1 VDGDAGDA
9 DPGAEG
15 GQPAGVL
22 AVAGRGAEHRREV
35 GAPERDSAAAGEEGL
50 EDESDPGP
58 GLEGVVGEQPE
69 GRADREEASWAHP
82 GQGSLSGPVS
92 LRPLIDIAAENERV
106 HALLGRVREAAAGGE
121 KVEVAASSML
131 RPLLLAALLEDD
143 RGLAGRPAL
152 IVSADDRSARDL
164 AADMRAY
171 LAPRRVRLYPSRGTG
186 FASHVTPPPHLVGL
200 RIDGLEALG
209 REDDAVVVASAT
221 ALAEAVPDRAL
232 RPAGFAIAMG
242 EEVDLAAVGRDLGAA
257 GYERV
262 EQVTERGQFA
272 VRGGILDVF
281 GATEERAVRVEL
293 FGDEVES
300 MRWFSTFTQR
310 SLGDA
315 ERVELA
321 PAAELD
327 AEHRELA
334 ELAAMEAAEE
344 GREAPSLAE
353 VLPLDRF
360 GAPLDLVPKAA
371 AVILAAGEEIE
382 PALRDHWEDATTA
395 MHADD
400 ASHLYVDVAAPL
412 AARAALSFLAPGATD
427 TPPMGR
433 NVNSE
438 LTFRP
443 IGGGEAFRAA
453 RAESP
458 ARSVKEAEAELE
470 KQLRSGY
477 RTVVA
482 FDDRGEAE
490 RARYGLDRLDARLL
504 EGGRLSPDPALTFA
518 EARLRE
524 GFISPE
530 LRLAVYPF
538 RRLVHRRRR
547 AEARAPGAARGRL
560 AFSDLRVG
568 DYVVH
573 EDHGVARFAGFE
585 TREVGGITRDYLYLE
600 YKGEDRVYVPTDQLA
615 KLSRYVGAG
624 GEPSLSALG
633 GKRWQN
639 MKARARRAAGALAG
653 ELINLYAERRTRK
666 GHAFNAD
673 GEWQMT
679 MEATFPYRETADQ
692 VEAIESVK
700 GDMEA
705 EQPMDRLVCGDV
717 GFGKTEVALRA
728 AVKAAADGKQVM
740 ILVPTTILAQQHFGT
755 FRERLADLPFLVE
768 GVSRLRK
775 PAEVK
780 AVLADFEAGKVD
792 ILIGTHRLLSR
803 DVRAKDLGLV
813 IVDEEQRFG
822 VKQKELLRQ
831 LKLKVDV
838 LALSATP
845 IPRTLQ
851 MSLAGLRDI
860 STIETPPEG
869 RRPVRTYVGPYDE
882 DLVAKAINRE
892 LERGGQAFFLH
903 NRIDSLPE
911 VTERLRGLVPK
922 ARFLEAHGQI
932 DEGQLE
938 EAMLGFLRG
947 DADVLVT
954 TTIIESGLD
963 IPSANTLI
971 VERADQLGLAQAY
984 QIRGRVGRSRERA
997 FAYLL
1002 YPSAEALSEEAA
1014 ARLSTLADHTEL
1026 GSGFK
1031 IAMRDLDIRG
1041 AGDLLG
1047 EEQSGH
1053 VAAVGFEL
1061 YCQMIDEAV
1070 GEARQAA
1077 GEEAPEPVRLDVPVD
1092 AYLPAAFIPFEAAK
1106 IDVHRRIAAA
1116 REPGELRAIRDELGD
1131 RFGPPPPEAEN
1142 LLALQR
1148 ARIELGL
1155 AGAGSVEFRGGRL
1168 SVTGV
1173 ELDSEAAGALS
1184 EMVDGALYEWREQ
1197 TASVRV
1203 PDQPEARLAAV
1214 LAMASAIREAQ
1225 QASAEEPSIAS

>member
-1 VDGDAGDA
+1 M
-9 DPGAEG
+9 
-15 GQPAGVL
+15 
-22 AVAGRGAEHRREV
+22 
-35 GAPERDSAAAGEEGL
+35 
-50 EDESDPGP
+50 
-58 GLEGVVGEQPE
+58 
-69 GRADREEASWAHP
+69 
-82 GQGSLSGPVS
+82 S
-92 LRPLIDIAAENERV
+92 LRPLIEIAAENERV
-106 HALLGRVREAAAGGE
+106 HALTGRVRDAAAAGE
-121 KVEVAASSML
+121 ALDIPASSML
-131 RPLLLAALLEDD
+131 RPLLLAAMLEDE

-152 IVSADDRSARDL
+152 LVSPDDRSARDL
-164 AADMRAY
+164 AADLRAY

-200 RIDGLEALG
+200 RIDALDALG
-209 REDDAVVVASAT
+209 REQDAVVVASAT
-221 ALAEAVPDRAL
+221 ALAEAVPDASL
-232 RPAGFAIAMG
+232 RPAGFVIERG
-242 EEVDLAAVGRDLGAA
+242 GEVDLTAVARDLDGA

-262 EQVTERGQFA
+262 EQVEERGQFA
-272 VRGGILDVF
+272 VRGGILDVY
-281 GATEERAVRVEL
+281 GATEERAVRIEL

-327 AEHRELA
+327 AEHREIA
-334 ELAAMEAAEE
+334 ALAAMEAEEE

-353 VLPLDRF
+353 ALPLEHF
-360 GAPLDLVPKAA
+360 GPPLDLVPDEA
-371 AVILAAGEEIE
+371 AVILAAAEEIE
-382 PALRDHWEDATTA
+382 PALRDHWDDATTA

-400 ASHLYVDVAAPL
+400 ARHLYVDVAEPL
-412 AARAALSFLAPGATD
+412 ATRASLA
-427 TPPMGR
+427 
-433 NVNSE
+433 
-438 LTFRP
+438 FRTASDDD
-443 IGGGEAFRAA
+443 ESAFRAA

-458 ARSVKEAEAELE
+458 ARSIKEAEAELE
-470 KQLRSGY
+470 KQVRSDY

-490 RARYGLDRLDARLL
+490 RARYGLDRLDATLL
-504 EGGRLSPDPALTFA
+504 EGGRLSPKPALTFA

-538 RRLVHRRRR
+538 RRLVHRRRQ

-560 AFSDLRVG
+560 AFSELRVG

-585 TREVGGITRDYLYLE
+585 TREVGGVTRDYLYLE
-600 YKGEDRVYVPTDQLA
+600 YKGEDRVFVPVDQLA

-624 GEPSLSALG
+624 GEPTLSALG

-639 MKARARRAAGALAG
+639 MKARARKAAGALAG
-653 ELINLYAERRTRK
+653 ELLNLYAERRTRK
-666 GHAFNAD
+666 GHAFEAD

-679 MEATFPYRETADQ
+679 MEAAFPYRETADQ

-705 EQPMDRLVCGDV
+705 DQPMDRLVCGDV

-740 ILVPTTILAQQHFGT
+740 MLVPTTILAQQHFGT
-755 FRERLADLPFLVE
+755 FRERLADLPFVVE
-768 GVSRLRK
+768 GISRLRK

-780 AVLADFEAGKVD
+780 EVLAGFEAGKVD

-822 VKQKELLRQ
+822 VRQKELLRQ

-882 DLVAKAINRE
+882 GLVAKAINRE
-892 LERGGQAFFLH
+892 LERDGQAFFLH

-911 VTERLRGLVPK
+911 TTERLRGLVPG
-922 ARFLEAHGQI
+922 ARFLEAHGQM
-932 DEGQLE
+932 DEKQLE
-938 EAMLGFLRG
+938 DTMLGFLRG

-963 IPSANTLI
+963 IANANTLI
-971 VERADQLGLAQAY
+971 VERADQLGLSQAY

-997 FAYLL
+997 FAYML
-1002 YPSAEALSEEAA
+1002 YPSAEALSEDAA

-1070 GEARQAA
+1070 GAAQEAAG

-1092 AYLPAAFIPFEAAK
+1092 AYLPASFIPFEAAK

-1116 REPGELRAIRDELGD
+1116 REPGELRAIRDEISD
-1131 RFGPPPPEAEN
+1131 RFGEPPPQAEN

-1155 AGAGSVEFRGGRL
+1155 AGARSVEFRGGRL

-1173 ELDSEAAGALS
+1173 ELDSEAAGAFREDL
-1184 EMVDGALYEWREQ
+1184 EGAIYEWREQ
-1197 TASVRV
+1197 TAAMRV
-1203 PDQPEARLAAV
+1203 PDEPEARLAAV
-1214 LAMASAIREAQ
+1214 LAMAEAIRTAKQGQAEAAE
-1225 QASAEEPSIAS
+1225 ASLSG

>member
-1 VDGDAGDA
+1 M
-9 DPGAEG
+9 
-15 GQPAGVL
+15 
-22 AVAGRGAEHRREV
+22 
-35 GAPERDSAAAGEEGL
+35 
-50 EDESDPGP
+50 
-58 GLEGVVGEQPE
+58 
-69 GRADREEASWAHP
+69 
-82 GQGSLSGPVS
+82 S
-92 LRPLIDIAAENERV
+92 LRPLIEIAAENERV
-106 HALLGRVREAAAGGE
+106 HALTGRVREAAGGGE
-121 KVEVAASSML
+121 AVEVPASAML
-131 RPLLLAALLEDD
+131 RPLLLATLLEDE

-152 IVSADDRSARDL
+152 LVSPDDRSARDL
-164 AADMRAY
+164 AADLRAY
-171 LAPRRVRLYPSRGTG
+171 LTPRRVRLYPSRGTG

-200 RIDGLEALG
+200 RIDALDALCK
-209 REDDAVVVASAT
+209 EDAVVVASAT
-221 ALAEAVPDRAL
+221 ALAEAVPDASL
-232 RPAGFAIAMG
+232 RPAGFAIAAG
-242 EEVDLAAVGRDLGAA
+242 EEIDLDQIVRDLAGA

-262 EQVTERGQFA
+262 EQVEERGQFA

-281 GATEERAVRVEL
+281 GATEERAVRIEL

-315 ERVELA
+315 ERIELA

-334 ELAAMEAAEE
+334 ELAAMAAEE
-344 GREAPSLAE
+344 EGKEAPSLAE
-353 VLPLDRF
+353 VLPLEHF
-360 GAPLDLVPKAA
+360 GAPLDLVPSTA
-371 AVILAAGEEIE
+371 AVILAAAEEIE
-382 PALRDHWEDATTA
+382 PALRDHWDDATTA

-400 ASHLYVDVAAPL
+400 ARHLYVDVAEPL
-412 AARAALSFLAPGATD
+412 AARASLAF
-427 TPPMGR
+427 R
-433 NVNSE
+433 NAGDE
-438 LTFRP
+438 DE
-443 IGGGEAFRAA
+443 GAFRAA

-470 KQLRSGY
+470 KQVRSGY

-490 RARYGLDRLDARLL
+490 RARYGLDRLDATLL
-504 EGGRLSPDPALTFA
+504 EGGRLSPKPALTFA

-524 GFISPE
+524 GFVSPE

-568 DYVVH
+568 DHVVH

-585 TREVGGITRDYLYLE
+585 TREVGGVTRDYLYLE
-600 YKGEDRVYVPTDQLA
+600 YKGEDRVFVPVDQLA

-624 GEPSLSALG
+624 GEPTLSALG

-639 MKARARRAAGALAG
+639 MKARARKAAGALAG
-653 ELINLYAERRTRK
+653 ELLNLYAERRTRK
-666 GHAFNAD
+666 GHAFPPD

-679 MEATFPYRETADQ
+679 MEAAFPYRETADQ

-740 ILVPTTILAQQHFGT
+740 MLVPTTILAQQHFGT
-755 FRERLADLPFLVE
+755 FRERLADLPFVVE

-780 AVLADFEAGKVD
+780 EVLTGFEAGRVD

-813 IVDEEQRFG
+813 ILDEEQRFG

-882 DLVAKAINRE
+882 GLVAKAIHRE
-892 LERGGQAFFLH
+892 LERSGQAFFLH

-911 VTERLRGLVPK
+911 TTERLRGLVPG
-922 ARFLEAHGQI
+922 ARFLEAHGQM
-932 DEGQLE
+932 DEKQLE

-947 DADVLVT
+947 EADVLVT

-963 IPSANTLI
+963 IANANTLI
-971 VERADQLGLAQAY
+971 VERSDQLGLSQAY

-1002 YPSAEALSEEAA
+1002 YPSAEALTEEAA

-1070 GEARQAA
+1070 GAAREAAD

-1092 AYLPAAFIPFEAAK
+1092 AYLPASFIPFEAAK

-1116 REPGELRAIRDELGD
+1116 REPGELRAIRDEIGD
-1131 RFGPPPPEAEN
+1131 RFGPPPPQAEN

-1155 AGAGSVEFRGGRL
+1155 AGARSVEFRGGRL
-1168 SVTGV
+1168 SVTGI
-1173 ELDSEAAGALS
+1173 ELDSTAAGVLAEKL
-1184 EMVDGALYEWREQ
+1184 EGAVYEWREQ
-1197 TASVRV
+1197 TAAVRV
-1203 PDQPEARLAAV
+1203 PGEPEARLAAV
-1214 LAMASAIREAQ
+1214 LALADAIRDAKQAQAEAE
-1225 QASAEEPSIAS
+1225 AETGAAA

>member
-1 VDGDAGDA
+1 M
-9 DPGAEG
+9 
-15 GQPAGVL
+15 
-22 AVAGRGAEHRREV
+22 
-35 GAPERDSAAAGEEGL
+35 
-50 EDESDPGP
+50 
-58 GLEGVVGEQPE
+58 
-69 GRADREEASWAHP
+69 
-82 GQGSLSGPVS
+82 S
-92 LRPLIDIAAENERV
+92 LRPLIEIASENERL
-106 HALLGRVREAAAGGE
+106 HALAARVREAADGGATAT
-121 KVEVAASSML
+121 VRASATL
-131 RPLLLAALLEDD
+131 RPLLLATLLEDD
-143 RGLAGRPAL
+143 RALAGRPAL
-152 IVSADDRSARDL
+152 LVSADDRSARDL
-164 AADMRAY
+164 AADLRAY
-171 LAPRRVRLYPSRGTG
+171 LAPRRVRFYPSRGTG
-186 FASHVTPPPHLVGL
+186 YASHVTPPPHLVGL
-200 RIDGLEALG
+200 RIDALDSLG

-221 ALAEAVPDRAL
+221 ALAEAVPDASL
-232 RPAGFAIAMG
+232 RPTGFAIERG
-242 EEVDLAAVGRDLGAA
+242 EEIELEGVARDLLAA

-262 EQVTERGQFA
+262 DQVTERGQFA
-272 VRGGILDVF
+272 IRGGILDAF
-281 GATEERAVRVEL
+281 PATEERAVRIEL

-310 SLGDA
+310 SLEEA

-327 AEHRELA
+327 LEHREIA
-334 ELAAMEAAEE
+334 ELAAMEAAERGE
-344 GREAPSLAE
+344 RAPSTAE
-353 VLPLDRF
+353 ALPLDRF
-360 GAPLDLVPKAA
+360 GPPLDLVPDSTAT
-371 AVILAAGEEIE
+371 ILAAAEEIE

-395 MHADD
+395 MHAED
-400 ASHLYVDVAAPL
+400 AKHLYVDVAAPL
-412 AARAALSFLAPGATD
+412 AARAALAMSGPSA
-427 TPPMGR
+427 
-433 NVNSE
+433 
-438 LTFRP
+438 
-443 IGGGEAFRAA
+443 GEDDEDPFRAA

-470 KQLRSGY
+470 KLVRSGY

-482 FDDRGEAE
+482 FDSQGEAE
-490 RARYGLDRLDARLL
+490 RARYGLDRLDATLL
-504 EGGRLSPDPALTFA
+504 DDGRLSPEPGLSFA

-524 GFISPE
+524 GFVSPE

-547 AEARAPGAARGRL
+547 GAERAPGAGRGRL

-585 TREVGGITRDYLYLE
+585 TREVGGVTRDYLYLE

-615 KLSRYVGAG
+615 KLSRYAGAG
-624 GEPSLSALG
+624 AEPTLSALG

-653 ELINLYAERRTRK
+653 ELLNLYAERRTRK
-666 GHAFNAD
+666 GHAFAPD
-673 GEWQMT
+673 GEWQLA
-679 MEATFPYRETADQ
+679 MEAAFPYRETADQ
-692 VEAIESVK
+692 VEAIEAVK
-700 GDMEA
+700 ADMES

-728 AVKAAADGKQVM
+728 AVKAASDGKQVM
-740 ILVPTTILAQQHFGT
+740 MLAPTTILAQQHFGT
-755 FRERLADLPFLVE
+755 FRERLADLPFILDW
-768 GVSRLRK
+768 VSRLRK
-775 PAEVK
+775 LAEVK
-780 AVLADFEAGKVD
+780 EVLRRYEAGEVD

-803 DVRAKDLGLV
+803 DVRAKDLGLLV
-813 IVDEEQRFG
+813 VDEEQRFG

-882 DLVAKAINRE
+882 DLVRRGIERE

-903 NRIDSLPE
+903 NRIESLPE
-911 VTERLRGLVPK
+911 VAERLRGLVPR
-922 ARFLEAHGQI
+922 ARVVEAHGQM
-932 DEGQLE
+932 DEAELE
-938 EAMLGFLRG
+938 ATMLSFLRG
-947 DADVLVT
+947 EADCLAT

-963 IPSANTLI
+963 IPTANTLI
-971 VERADQLGLAQAY
+971 VERADRLGLAQAY

-1002 YPSAEALSEEAA
+1002 YPSAEALTEEAA

-1047 EEQSGH
+1047 SEQSGH

-1070 GEARQAA
+1070 AAASAA
-1077 GEEAPEPVRLDVPVD
+1077 GDAGAEEAPERLRFDVPVD
-1092 AYLPAAFIPFEAAK
+1092 AYLPASFIPFEAAK

-1116 REPGELRAIRDELGD
+1116 RAPGDLRAIRDELSD
-1131 RFGPPPPEAEN
+1131 RFGPLPVEAEN

-1148 ARIELGL
+1148 ARIELRL
-1155 AGAGSVEFRGGRL
+1155 AGAESVELRGGRL
-1168 SVTGV
+1168 SVLGV
-1173 ELDSEAAGALS
+1173 ELDSGEATALR
-1184 EMVDGALYEWREQ
+1184 ERVEGALYEWREK
-1197 TASVRV
+1197 TVSVRV
-1203 PDQPEARLAAV
+1203 PGEPAARLAAV
-1214 LAMASAIREAQ
+1214 LAIADGLREAR
-1225 QASAEEPSIAS
+1225 APAPEKDMLATP

>member
-1 VDGDAGDA
+1 M
-9 DPGAEG
+9 
-15 GQPAGVL
+15 
-22 AVAGRGAEHRREV
+22 
-35 GAPERDSAAAGEEGL
+35 
-50 EDESDPGP
+50 
-58 GLEGVVGEQPE
+58 
-69 GRADREEASWAHP
+69 
-82 GQGSLSGPVS
+82 S
-92 LRPLIDIAAENERV
+92 LRPLLEIAAENERV
-106 HALLGRVREAAAGGE
+106 HALVGDVHAAAEGGE
-121 KVEVAASSML
+121 AVAVRASTTL

-143 RGLAGRPAL
+143 RGLADRPAL
-152 IVSADDRSARDL
+152 LVSADDRSARDL
-164 AADMRAY
+164 AADLRAY
-171 LAPRRVRLYPSRGTG
+171 LAPRAVRFYPSRGTG
-186 FASHVTPPPHLVGL
+186 YASHVTPPPHLVGL
-200 RIDGLEALG
+200 RIDALDALRDG
-209 REDDAVVVASAT
+209 GDAVVVASAT
-221 ALAEAVPDRAL
+221 ALAEAVPDSSL
-232 RPAGFAIAMG
+232 RPAGFSVKQG
-242 EEVDLAAVGRDLGAA
+242 EEIDLDRVSRDLVGA

-262 EQVTERGQFA
+262 EQVEERGQFA

-281 GATEERAVRVEL
+281 PATEERAVRVEL

-327 AEHRELA
+327 SEHRELA

-344 GREAPSLAE
+344 GSEPPSLAE
-353 VLPLDRF
+353 VLPLERF
-360 GAPLDLVPKAA
+360 GAPLDLIPEET
-371 AVILAAGEEIE
+371 AVILAAAEEIE

-395 MHADD
+395 MHAED
-400 ASHLYVDVAAPL
+400 AQRLYVDVAEPL
-412 AARAALSFLAPGATD
+412 NERAVLS
-427 TPPMGR
+427 M
-433 NVNSE
+433 S
-438 LTFRP
+438 
-443 IGGGEAFRAA
+443 GGGDGDAEAFRAS

-458 ARSVKEAEAELE
+458 ARSVKEAEGELD
-470 KQLRSGY
+470 KLLRSGY

-482 FDDRGEAE
+482 FDSRGEAE
-490 RARYGLDRLDARLL
+490 RARYGLDRLDAALL
-504 EGGRLSPDPALTFA
+504 DGGRVSPEPGLTFA

-524 GFISPE
+524 GFVSPE
-530 LRLAVYPF
+530 LKLAVYPF
-538 RRLVHRRRR
+538 RRLVHRRSR
-547 AEARAPGAARGRL
+547 AAERVPGAGRGRL

-568 DYVVH
+568 DHVVH

-585 TREVGGITRDYLYLE
+585 TREVGGVTRDYLYLE

-624 GEPSLSALG
+624 GEAALSALG

-653 ELINLYAERRTRK
+653 ELLNLYAERRTRK
-666 GHAFNAD
+666 GHPFAPD
-673 GEWQMT
+673 GEWQIA
-679 MEATFPYRETADQ
+679 MESAFPYRETADQ
-692 VEAIESVK
+692 IEAIEAVK
-700 GDMEA
+700 GDMES
-705 EQPMDRLVCGDV
+705 EQPMDRLICGDV

-728 AVKAAADGKQVM
+728 AVKAAGDGKQVM
-740 ILVPTTILAQQHFGT
+740 ILAPTTILAQQHFGT
-755 FRERLADLPFLVE
+755 FRERLADLPFTLDW
-768 GVSRLRK
+768 VSRLRK

-780 AVLADFEAGKVD
+780 ATLADFEAGKVD

-803 DVRAKDLGLV
+803 DVRAKDIGLL

-860 STIETPPEG
+860 SVIETPPEG

-882 DLVAKAINRE
+882 DLVRKAIERE
-892 LERGGQAFFLH
+892 LERDGQAFFLH

-911 VTERLRGLVPK
+911 VAEQLRGLVPK
-922 ARFLEAHGQI
+922 ARIVEAHGQM
-932 DEGQLE
+932 DEAELE
-938 EAMLGFLRG
+938 QAMLGFVRG
-947 DADVLVT
+947 DADCLVT

-963 IPSANTLI
+963 IPTANTLI
-971 VERADQLGLAQAY
+971 VERADRLGLAQAY

-1002 YPSAEALSEEAA
+1002 YPSAEALTEEAA

-1070 GEARQAA
+1070 AEASAAEDSGEA
-1077 GEEAPEPVRLDVPVD
+1077 APEPLRFDVPVD
-1092 AYLPAAFIPFEAAK
+1092 AYLPASFIPFEAAK
-1106 IDVHRRIAAA
+1106 IDVHRRIAAS
-1116 REPGELRAIRDELGD
+1116 REPGELRAIRDELDD
-1131 RFGPPPPEAEN
+1131 RFGSLPPEAEN

-1148 ARIELGL
+1148 ARIELRL
-1155 AGAGSVEFRGGRL
+1155 AGASQVELRGGKL
-1168 SVTGV
+1168 SIIGV
-1173 ELDSEAAGALS
+1173 ELDSEQATEFREAVEGG
-1184 EMVDGALYEWREQ
+1184 MYEWREKV
-1197 TASVRV
+1197 ASLRV
-1203 PDQPEARLAAV
+1203 PDDPEARLAAV
-1214 LAMASAIREAQ
+1214 LALADALRGAKSSVIDSEDGDREGKL
-1225 QASAEEPSIAS
+1225 PTL

>member
-1 VDGDAGDA
+1 M
-9 DPGAEG
+9 
-15 GQPAGVL
+15 
-22 AVAGRGAEHRREV
+22 
-35 GAPERDSAAAGEEGL
+35 
-50 EDESDPGP
+50 
-58 GLEGVVGEQPE
+58 
-69 GRADREEASWAHP
+69 
-82 GQGSLSGPVS
+82 S
-92 LRPLIDIAAENERV
+92 LRPLIEIAAENERLY
-106 HALLGRVREAAAGGE
+106 ALAGRVREAAGGGQA
-121 KVEVAASSML
+121 VSVPASATL

-152 IVSADDRSARDL
+152 LVSADDRSARDL
-164 AADMRAY
+164 AADLSAY

-186 FASHVTPPPHLVGL
+186 FASHLTPPPHLIGL
-200 RIDGLEALG
+200 RIDALDALG
-209 REDDAVVVASAT
+209 AEEDAVVVASAA
-221 ALAEAVPDRAL
+221 ALAEAVPDASL
-232 RPAGFAIAMG
+232 RPAGFAVARG
-242 EEVDLAAVGRDLGAA
+242 GEVDLDAVVRDLAAA

-262 EQVTERGQFA
+262 DQVEERGQFA

-281 GATEERAVRVEL
+281 GATVDRAVRIEL

-327 AEHRELA
+327 VEHRELA
-334 ELAAMEAAEE
+334 ELAAMEAEE
-344 GREAPSLAE
+344 TGSEAPSLAE
-353 VLPLDRF
+353 VLPLQHF
-360 GAPLDLVPKAA
+360 GPPLDLVPSAT
-371 AVILAAGEEIE
+371 AVVLTAPEEIG

-395 MHADD
+395 MHDAD
-400 ASHLYVDVAAPL
+400 ARRLYVDVAEPL
-412 AARAALSFLAPGATD
+412 GERAALSFTQPGENED
-427 TPPMGR
+427 
-433 NVNSE
+433 
-438 LTFRP
+438 
-443 IGGGEAFRAA
+443 AFRAA
-453 RAESP
+453 RAESA

-470 KQLRSGY
+470 KQIRSGY

-490 RARYGLDRLDARLL
+490 RARYGLDRLDAALL
-504 EGGRLSPDPALTFA
+504 DGGPLSPDPGLTFA

-524 GFISPE
+524 GFVSPE

-547 AEARAPGAARGRL
+547 AEARVPGAARGRL

-568 DYVVH
+568 NHVVH

-585 TREVGGITRDYLYLE
+585 TREVGGIARDYLYLE

-653 ELINLYAERRTRK
+653 ELLNLYAERRTRK
-666 GHAFNAD
+666 GHAFAPD

-679 MEATFPYRETADQ
+679 MEAAFPYRETADQ
-692 VEAIESVK
+692 VEAIEAVK
-700 GDMEA
+700 GDMET

-740 ILVPTTILAQQHFGT
+740 MLVPTTILAQQHLGT
-755 FRERLADLPFLVE
+755 FRERLADLPFVVE

-775 PAEVK
+775 PAEVR
-780 AVLADFEAGKVD
+780 AVLAEFEAGKVD

-869 RRPVRTYVGPYDE
+869 RRPVRTYVGPHDE
-882 DLVAKAINRE
+882 DLVAKAIQRE

-911 VTERLRGLVPK
+911 TVERLRGLVPK
-922 ARFLEAHGQI
+922 ARFAEAHGQM
-932 DEGQLE
+932 EEARLE
-938 EAMLGFLRG
+938 ETMLGFLRG
-947 DADVLVT
+947 DADCLVT

-971 VERADQLGLAQAY
+971 VERAHQLGLAQAY

-1070 GEARQAA
+1070 GMARDGDGEG
-1077 GEEAPEPVRLDVPVD
+1077 GEERPEPVRLDVPVD

-1116 REPGELRAIRDELGD
+1116 REPGELRTVRGELED

-1155 AGAGSVEFRGGRL
+1155 AGARSVEFRGGRL

-1173 ELDSEAAGALS
+1173 ELDSEGAAVLA
-1184 EMVDGALYEWREQ
+1184 ERFEGALYEWRER
-1197 TASVRV
+1197 TAAARV
-1203 PDQPEARLAAV
+1203 PDEPQARLAAV
-1214 LAMASAIREAQ
+1214 LAMAEAIRDAKRL
-1225 QASAEEPSIAS
+1225 AAAI